1 MLFVKLQQRYCRKLK
16 KCLDQ
21 QWKYYRSH
29 DFSPPVKRFKGAAF
43 KHDIKKYAVVELG
56 MAIDACR
63 LSEEETR
70 KTFMLK
76 WGDVFGFDCHDFE
89 QIMSK
94 LVVRQNSITP
104 FLDKLTLGF
113 EKTAA
118 ERLWLSKN

>member
-1 MLFVKLQQRYCRKLK
+1 MIT
-16 KCLDQ
+16 
-21 QWKYYRSH
+21 
-29 DFSPPVKRFKGAAF
+29 KRLEEKFEAGHAAQETDMWF
-43 KHDIKKYAVVELG
+43 HFPLLRDIARDCNAVVELG

-70 KTFMLK
+70 KAFMLK

-113 EKTAA
+113 EKAA
-118 ERLWLSKN
+118 KERP